1 MENSDEYYKMKYFK
15 YKAKYENI
23 KQHGGV
29 KNAILNLAKTA
40 FSNNSKDAKPLK
52 DAKTDGIYLYI
63 QFAILTMLLENKSY
77 LDIVKEFETNTLFHL
92 LLKYTN
98 KVIEGVQKSNPVDQ
112 EIIMIFYQI
121 YEKGRYFIFTKET
134 GVVPPS
140 VKEFEN
146 TKMELCHEII
156 NEHIDR
162 NFLYLLMYEFI
173 KMGNNRILEI
183 LLNHPEIKSLINK
196 YSSANKNLF
205 IDLIELLILNQRSI
219 ITTDIINENVMP
231 SVYPFW
237 NRIKSKEIIHLDSIN
252 ILLLHFSKN
261 IYSKEKVIYELTVLL
276 NKIVNFDLNLRSKF
290 TKPENTKFIIDII
303 KLLFKNGANP
313 TLIITDDKGDA
324 KNAINNIDNKINNVE
339 NAYNEYNIGD
349 PKQELPLIYEIQAVL
364 KIEER
369 RVKEKEERL
378 VKEKEEI
385 QERENRLIERHEEE
399 RLQKKREEQVKKQ
412 LKELEN
418 KSLEMIIEFIFDL
431 IEVQKD
437 IIKSHKSNEEIQVIL
452 TVDNI
457 TKLIKYCYDR
467 VNTFTDNINYYDV
480 NLNFFLDEI
489 ITFNLFD
496 KLVKQIPILEI
507 IKILLYAGANPFK
520 SISENGLGNAFEKI
534 EKQIKEIE
542 NNKSNS
548 EDTTLIY
555 KIQEIFKEEKN
566 QKYYQRTERNKLE
579 EEEYQQYLKIAIKK
593 KRQKEEEEEKYGIN
607 STKK

>member
-77 LDIVKEFETNTLFHL
+77 LDIVKEFETNTLFDL

-146 TKMELCHEII
+146 TKMELCREII
-156 NEHIDR
+156 NEHEDR

-183 LLNHPEIKSLINK
+183 LLNHPEIRFMIDRYAVHK
-196 YSSANKNLF
+196 KNLL

-219 ITTDIINENVMP
+219 TTTDIINENVMP

-237 NRIKSKEIIHLDSIN
+237 NRIKLKNIIHLDSIDKL
-252 ILLLHFSKN
+252 ILHFQKNQKN
-261 IYSKEKVIYELTVLL
+261 IDGKKKLIYELTVLL
-276 NKIVNFDLNLRSKF
+276 NKILNFDLNLRSKL
-290 TKPENTKFIIDII
+290 TTPENTKFIIDII
-303 KLLFKNGANP
+303 KLLFKYGADP
-313 TLIITDDKGDA
+313 TLMITDDTGDA
-324 KNAINNIDNKINNVE
+324 KNAIDNIDNKINNVE

-378 VKEKEEI
+378 VKEKEER
-385 QERENRLIERHEEE
+385 QERENRLIERHEFET
-399 RLQKKREEQVKKQ
+399 LQKKEKK
-412 LKELEN
+412 
-418 KSLEMIIEFIFDL
+418 
-431 IEVQKD
+431 
-437 IIKSHKSNEEIQVIL
+437 
-452 TVDNI
+452 
-457 TKLIKYCYDR
+457 
-467 VNTFTDNINYYDV
+467 
-480 NLNFFLDEI
+480 
-489 ITFNLFD
+489 
-496 KLVKQIPILEI
+496 
-507 IKILLYAGANPFK
+507 
-520 SISENGLGNAFEKI
+520 
-534 EKQIKEIE
+534 
-542 NNKSNS
+542 
-548 EDTTLIY
+548 
-555 KIQEIFKEEKN
+555 
-566 QKYYQRTERNKLE
+566 
-579 EEEYQQYLKIAIKK
+579 
-593 KRQKEEEEEKYGIN
+593 
-607 STKK
+607 